1 MSANRGGA
9 ADLRTRIDAANREV
23 VRRMVESTPVLVG
36 VRPAGE
42 VVPGLHPTTVLHA
55 GPPIA
60 WERMCEPQR
69 RAVSGALVF
78 EGLADCLEA
87 AASLVAAGD
96 IKLAPCHEH
105 RSVGSMAGVISW
117 SMPVLVVRN
126 TTFGNE
132 AFCHLYEHPSR
143 EKLSYGTYNA
153 AIHANLKWQ
162 AEVLGP
168 VLQAALSAC
177 GGVDLRALI
186 ARALAMG
193 DECHSR
199 SEAATALFALE
210 LAPALIES
218 GVERRLVA
226 QVLEFLRQSSQFALH
241 VVMAACKAS
250 ADAATGVAYSTV
262 VTAIA
267 RNGVE
272 TGIRVSGL
280 GDQWFTGPA
289 GRITGLYFS
298 GFGPDDGQAD
308 LGDSA
313 ITETVGLGAFAHAAA
328 PWLALAKGDNVATAL
343 DCTERMRAI
352 TIGENW
358 HFAIPWLNG
367 RGVPVGIDVR
377 LVLKYGRPPVLN
389 TAVADRRGRGQ
400 IGLGQALVPLEA
412 FRQAL
417 QAFAA
422 RYDPEGGITARN
434 AVTDAGR

>member
-1 MSANRGGA
+1 MVENCSGI
-9 ADLRTRIDAANREV
+9 ADLRLQIDAANRET
-23 VRRMVESTPVLVG
+23 VRRMVESTPVLVA

-42 VVPGLHPTTVLHA
+42 VVPELRPTTILHA

-69 RAVSGALVF
+69 RAVCGALVY
-78 EGLADCLEA
+78 EGLADSIET
-87 AASLVAAGD
+87 AASLVGAGD
-96 IKLAPCHEH
+96 IRLAPCHEH
-105 RSVGSMAGVISW
+105 RSVGSMAGAISW

-132 AFCHLYEHPSR
+132 AFCHLYEHSRR
-143 EKLSYGTYNA
+143 EKLSYGTYNT
-153 AIHANLKWQ
+153 AIHTNLKWQ

-168 VLQAALSAC
+168 VLDAALKAC

-199 SEAATALFALE
+199 NEAATALFVLE

-218 GVERRLVA
+218 GAERRLVT

-250 ADAATGVAYSTV
+250 ADAAAGVSYSTV

-280 GDQWFTGPA
+280 GDRWFKGPA

-298 GFGPDDGQAD
+298 GFGPGDGQAD

-328 PWLALAKGDNVATAL
+328 PSLALVKGGNAATAL
-343 DCTERMRAI
+343 DCTERMRTI
-352 TIGENW
+352 TVGENS
-358 HFAIPWLNG
+358 HFPVPWLNG

-377 LVLKYGRPPVLN
+377 LVLKYVRPPVLN

-400 IGLGQALVPLEA
+400 IGLGQALLPLEA

-422 RYDPEGGITARN
+422 RYGPEAGVTAHGGPEEER
-434 AVTDAGR
+434 